1 MRPLYLDT
9 AVLVATLVH
18 EPGTAVAHRFLQ
30 DASDLPWLIS
40 PWVDTELASALA
52 QQRRRGVIDAH
63 ERDWA
68 WHRFQELRERRLQ
81 VQELAA
87 ADFDVAA
94 RFCLADAP
102 PLRAG
107 DALHI
112 ALCLRLKSCLVSF
125 DQAMCAAAAHHR
137 VAIEL
142 LQMGQNNG

>member
-1 MRPLYLDT
+1 M
-9 AVLVATLVH
+9 
-18 EPGTAVAHRFLQ
+18 
-30 DASDLPWLIS
+30 IKS
-40 PWVDTELASALA
+40 P
-52 QQRRRGVIDAH
+52 
-63 ERDWA
+63 ERDAA

-94 RFCLADAP
+94 RLCLADAP

-125 DQAMCAAAAHHR
+125 DQAMGAAAAHHR

-142 LQMGQNNG
+142 LQMGQNTTWCY